1 MEGIQDR
8 RAPARLHR
16 LKAERDGPEG
26 KQRWI
31 LGRIVEIVGR
41 RLLLRIP
48 PRLVHIQ
55 NEIKEALYLLLI
67 QRELFREALQL
78 LQHLLILP
86 APPVLGDPHASKPLK
101 PAHIQKMQ
109 IDVPVPKVT
118 QGHQGTDP
126 SISIIPVDQ
135 EGPVFISP
143 PQQRIQLLTVH
154 LQKRQQALQ
163 EREFLVGRGY
173 ALDPVAIKLKN
184 FFFLREVHLGIPHV
198 GALQNRQSKKIY
210 KIVLTRG

>member
-16 LKAERDGPEG
+16 FKAEGYGPEG
-26 KQRWI
+26 EQRRV
-31 LGRIVEIVGR
+31 LGGIIEIVGR
-41 RLLLRIP
+41 CLLLRIP

-55 NEIKEALYLLLI
+55 NEIKETLYLLLI
-67 QRELFREALQL
+67 KRELFREALQL

-109 IDVPVPKVT
+109 VDVPAPKVT
-118 QGHQGTDP
+118 QIHQGTDP

-143 PQQRIQLLTVH
+143 SQQGLQLLTVR

-163 EREFLVGRGY
+163 EREFLVGRGN
-173 ALDPVAIKLKN
+173 ALNPVAIKLEN
-184 FFFLREVHLGIPHV
+184 LFFLREVHLGIPHV
-198 GALQNRQSKKIY
+198 GALRNRQ
-210 KIVLTRG
+210 L